1 MGRFTSAATQSSS
14 NPTNASLTYSEAT
27 GIKPSDGTT
36 VDDPDNPTKPAK
48 KKRLVVPTIDNVSSS
63 NAGASSAN
71 FHVYRR
77 ERNVEKARME
87 SMQRQRDELDED
99 KKLKKDLAEK
109 NAVCDQKTSKNALKR
124 KKRKQ
129 AQLAARKRAKQ
140 DKQQLRESGGNGS
153 SGSSGG
159 GGSSSS
165 SSSSGSG
172 SGSGTKSES
181 AQSILTLPEFKG
193 VNKNSFKNNGSF
205 LAVLAATGKIK

>member
-36 VDDPDNPTKPAK
+36 ADDPDNPKKPAK
-48 KKRLVVPTIDNVSSS
+48 KKRLVVHTIDNVSSS

-109 NAVCDQKTSKNALKR
+109 NAICDQKTSKNALKR
-124 KKRKQ
+124 KKRKR

-140 DKQQLRESGGNGS
+140 DKQQLRESGGNGD
-153 SGSSGG
+153 
-159 GGSSSS
+159 GSSSS
-165 SSSSGSG
+165 SSGGSGSG

-181 AQSILTLPEFKG
+181 SQAMLTLPEFKG

>member
-1 MGRFTSAATQSSS
+1 
-14 NPTNASLTYSEAT
+14 
-27 GIKPSDGTT
+27 
-36 VDDPDNPTKPAK
+36 
-48 KKRLVVPTIDNVSSS
+48 
-63 NAGASSAN
+63 
-71 FHVYRR
+71 
-77 ERNVEKARME
+77 ME

-159 GGSSSS
+159 SSSSS

-172 SGSGTKSES
+172 SGSGTKSEA
-181 AQSILTLPEFKG
+181 AQAILTLPEFKG